1 MGYFLLYES
10 MFDSVLYARDKWLS
24 PDGILLP
31 DSATMMIAAIDD
43 GQYYNKKLVMFYL
56 IQSFWDDL
64 YGVSMKCIKKWVLSQ
79 PLVDPIDSKDILT
92 NTYRYWEVDLKTVK
106 KEDLDYTRNFN
117 LTVDLDGKVYGFVTW
132 FDCEFSKGTKKITL
146 STSPYR
152 KSTHWKQTIF
162 YLEKPFKVVKGDELK
177 GKMKVCKAEDNI
189 RELNVTMTYQARNE
203 DEIDQYYRIS

>member
-1 MGYFLLYES
+1 M
-10 MFDSVLYARDKWLS
+10 
-24 PDGILLP
+24 
-31 DSATMMIAAIDD
+31 
-43 GQYYNKKLVMFYL
+43 
-56 IQSFWDDL
+56 
-64 YGVSMKCIKKWVLSQ
+64 
-79 PLVDPIDSKDILT
+79 
-92 NTYRYWEVDLKTVK
+92 K

-203 DEIDQYYRIS
+203 DEIDQYYRISWEWADYEYTCFVAIWYFNYLAIIINAFMNKNKENSMNSEN